1 MKQFLITPAA
11 GKRLIAKA
19 LVTYS
24 PITDAL
30 KNGTVVIVAGTT
42 NGYVAE
48 EILTAIS
55 QSDDFSRKRFFRG
68 VVLPPSKP
76 RSDSG
81 RLYDDTKFFGDV
93 VIKKGVWQ
101 KGLTIYDVV
110 DRLKE
115 GDVILKGANSLDLTR
130 KKAAIYIGHPEA
142 GTIGA
147 ALPVVV
153 GRRVRLII
161 PVGVEK
167 RVSSDLDDIA
177 KKLNIPGLTGPR
189 LLPISGEVFTEFEA
203 LNMLC
208 NVKTDLIAGGG
219 VSGAEGSVWLG
230 ITGDDNSLEIAE
242 RVIKS
247 VSFEEPFNI

>member
-11 GKRLIAKA
+11 GKRLIGKA
-19 LVTYS
+19 LATHS
-24 PITDAL
+24 SITDAL
-30 KNGTVVIVAGTT
+30 KKGTVVIVAGTT

-48 EILTAIS
+48 EILTAIG
-55 QSDDFSRKRFFRG
+55 QSKDFSRKRFFRG

-81 RLYDDTKFFGDV
+81 RLYDDNNFSGDV
-93 VIKKGVWQ
+93 VIKKGVWK

-110 DRLKE
+110 DQLNE
-115 GDVILKGANSLDLTR
+115 GDVIIKGANSLDLTR

-161 PVGVEK
+161 PVGLEK
-167 RVSSDLDDIA
+167 RVSCDLEDIA
-177 KKLNIPGLTGPR
+177 KKLNVPGLIGPR
-189 LLPISGEVFTEFEA
+189 LLPVNGEVFTEIEA
-203 LNMLC
+203 LDILC
-208 NVKTDLIAGGG
+208 NVKTDLIAAGG

-230 ITGDDNSLEIAE
+230 ITGDDNSLDIAE